1 MWSLVSS
8 VVVAENVMQH
18 VEERV
23 FAISQQAIPL
33 WLRYVDEEER
43 TKKKSSIASRR
54 PASSLQKKSNKMENF
69 LIKTV
74 W

>member
-18 VEERV
+18 VEEHV

-54 PASSLQKKSNKMENF
+54 PTSSLQKKSNKMENF
-69 LIKTV
+69 LI
-74 W
+74 